1 MVTPPEDLIAWLAR
15 HEINVSDVATISD
28 LQRLLLSQRLGV
40 NQGFQQALF
49 NMATYENRVF
59 REFGIKPVYVTTNL
73 YNRLG
78 FGVAGKSGF
87 FGWDSLKRM
96 FGLRGPLARN
106 PTPTQGE

>member
-28 LQRLLLSQRLGV
+28 LQRLLLSQKLEV
-40 NQGFQQALF
+40 NPGFQAALF

-59 REFGIKPVYVTTNL
+59 TEFGIRPVYVTTNL

-78 FGVAGKSGF
+78 FGVKGQAGFYS
-87 FGWDSLKRM
+87 WDSLKRM
-96 FGLRGPLARN
+96 FGLEGPRPA
-106 PTPTQGE
+106 